1 METRDLPSRSG
12 LQSLRGMS
20 SHARDIY
27 LDANATTRV
36 LPRAAQAAME
46 TMQDLF
52 GNPSSSHVAGL
63 RARSILIKAREAA
76 LRVLGARNGRIVFT
90 SGATEAIQTAIV
102 SALCAI
108 RERTSPQGNGRCL
121 LYGATEHKAVPQA
134 LKHWAGILE
143 MPHEILALPVD
154 EQGRI
159 DLDFLA
165 AHAARAD
172 LICTMAV
179 NNETGV
185 IHDLENIEETIRRA
199 HPETLW
205 LVDSVQAVG
214 KHDLKLSSATIDY
227 APVSGHK
234 LYAPKGIGFLY
245 VREGAPFKPLMAGG
259 GQESGARG
267 GTENLPGVAAIAAVF
282 EAMESGGFYEA
293 ATLHKFRD
301 RLVSSL
307 TKAFPDIV
315 FNTPFEIAVPT
326 VINFAVPGLSSKEIL
341 DLFDAADIRVSSG
354 SACGSALV
362 GSYVL
367 EAMGLPKWRSE
378 GAIRLSFGP
387 MATPAEIAAACS
399 RIEEAGRALRASCL
413 IVREDHEAPT
423 EVTSGLIQLKHG
435 SMCSW
440 IHLDAGSGTAIIV
453 DPFAELADRIETII
467 RCQDCKIR
475 AILDTHLHVDH
486 DTCRG
491 DLMKRLT
498 NLLLPSVHTADPLGW
513 PDTTFK
519 VTVGTGESVPAIA
532 LGATDVMA
540 RVELPG
546 HTTVGCALLLG
557 EPKDGHLAP
566 SAVRFAFTGDTILIG
581 GIGRTDFAVS
591 SSKSLYNSI
600 RLLPRLLGPAS
611 VICPTHDYHNGFATT
626 LDAERGNNRFL
637 ARMLD
642 PVMPMTLEEFSREKP
657 LLDQG
662 IDDEANTEL
671 VCGNIA
677 APCKLHTSLAVE
689 PEERREFFEQH
700 RGALVIDVREPHE
713 FLFVQDWK
721 ALGLPEI
728 PRSVPLTRFPG
739 FLHELLAENQDRSS
753 LEVICLCRSGN
764 RSGKVAEVLRRCG
777 VERAWNLIGG
787 LALGGSSREL
797 DDGYAI

>member
-1 METRDLPSRSG
+1 
-12 LQSLRGMS
+12 MS
-20 SHARDIY
+20 SHSRDIY

-36 LPRAAQAAME
+36 LPKAAQAAME
-46 TMQDLF
+46 TMQDFF

-63 RARSILIKAREAA
+63 RARSILTRARESA
-76 LRVLGARNGRIVFT
+76 LRVLGAKSGRIVFT

-108 RERTSPQGNGRCL
+108 RERTGPAAGGRYL

-134 LKHWAGILE
+134 LQHWAAILGL
-143 MPHEILALPVD
+143 PHEILALPVD
-154 EQGRI
+154 ELGRI

-165 AHAARAD
+165 SHAARAD

-185 IHDLENIEETIRRA
+185 IHDLAAIENTIRGA
-199 HPETLW
+199 HPEALW

-214 KHDLKLSSATIDY
+214 KHDLKLATATIDY

-267 GTENLPGVAAIAAVF
+267 GTENLPGVAAIATVF
-282 EAMESGGFYEA
+282 EAMESGGFLEA
-293 ATLHKFRD
+293 TTLTGFRD
-301 RLVSSL
+301 RLVGSL
-307 TKAFPDIV
+307 KKAFPEIV

-387 MATPAEIAAACS
+387 LETSAGIAAACS
-399 RIEEAGRALRASCL
+399 RIEETGRALRASCL
-413 IVREDHEAPT
+413 IVRESHEPPT
-423 EVTSGLIQLKHG
+423 AVGNGLIQLKRG

-440 IHLDAGSGTAIIV
+440 LHFDGKSGTAIII

-467 RCQDCKIR
+467 RCQDCKVR

-486 DTCRG
+486 DSCRG
-491 DLMKRLT
+491 DLMKRLDS
-498 NLLLPSVHTADPLGW
+498 LLLPSAHTADPLGW
-513 PDTTFK
+513 PETTFTI
-519 VTVGTGESVPAIA
+519 TVGTGETVPAIA
-532 LGATDVMA
+532 LGARDVLA

-546 HTTVGCALLLG
+546 HTVVGCALLLG
-557 EPKDGHLAP
+557 EPIDGYLGP
-566 SAVRFAFTGDTILIG
+566 NVVRFAFTGDTILIG
-581 GIGRTDFAVS
+581 GIGRTDFAS
-591 SSKSLYNSI
+591 SSSEALYTSI
-600 RLLPRLLGPAS
+600 RRLPQLLGPAS

-626 LDAERGNNRFL
+626 MDSERGDNRFL

-642 PVMPMTLEEFSREKP
+642 PMVPMSLEEFSREKP

-662 IDDEANTEL
+662 IDDKSNAEL
-671 VCGNIA
+671 VCGKIS

-689 PEERREFFEQH
+689 PEDRREFFEKH
-700 RGALVIDVREPHE
+700 LGALVIDVREPHE
-713 FLFVQDWK
+713 FRFVRDWK
-721 ALGLPEI
+721 ALGLPET
-728 PRSVPLTRFPG
+728 PRNVPLTRFPE
-739 FLHELLAENQDRSS
+739 FLHKLLAEHRDHPD

-777 VERAWNLIGG
+777 VERAWNLTGG
-787 LALGGSSREL
+787 LALGDSSCHEEL
-797 DDGYAI
+797 EAGYAI

>member
-1 METRDLPSRSG
+1 
-12 LQSLRGMS
+12 MS
-20 SHARDIY
+20 AHSRDIY

-46 TMQDLF
+46 TMQDFF

-63 RARSILIKAREAA
+63 RARSILTKARESA
-76 LRVLGARNGRIVFT
+76 LRVLGAKSGRIVFT

-102 SALCAI
+102 SAMCAI
-108 RERTSPQGNGRCL
+108 RERTSPEAGGRYL

-134 LKHWAGILE
+134 LKHWAAILGL
-143 MPHEILALPVD
+143 PHEILALPVD
-154 EQGRI
+154 ELGRI
-159 DLDFLA
+159 ELDFLA
-165 AHAARAD
+165 SHAAQAD

-185 IHDLENIEETIRRA
+185 IHDLTSIENTIRGA
-199 HPETLW
+199 HPEALW

-214 KHDLKLSSATIDY
+214 KHDLKLATATIDY

-267 GTENLPGVAAIAAVF
+267 GTENLPGVAAIASVF
-282 EAMESGGFYEA
+282 ESMESGGFHDA
-293 ATLHKFRD
+293 ATLTGFRD
-301 RLVSSL
+301 RLVGSL
-307 TKAFPDIV
+307 TKALPDIV
-315 FNTPFEIAVPT
+315 FNTPFDIAVPT

-387 MATPAEIAAACS
+387 MATPAEIAAACT
-399 RIEEAGRALRASCL
+399 RIEETGRALRASCL

-423 EVTSGLIQLKHG
+423 EVGNGLIQLKRG

-440 IHLDAGSGTAIIV
+440 IHLDGKSGTAIII
-453 DPFAELADRIETII
+453 DPFAELADRIETMI
-467 RCQDCKIR
+467 RCQECKVR

-486 DTCRG
+486 DSCRG
-491 DLMKRLT
+491 DLMKRLD
-498 NLLLPSVHTADPLGW
+498 NLLLPSARTADPLGW
-513 PDTTFK
+513 PETTFD
-519 VTVGTGESVPAIA
+519 VTVGTGETVPAIT
-532 LGATDVMA
+532 LGARDVLA

-546 HTTVGCALLLG
+546 HTIVGCALLLG
-557 EPKDGHLAP
+557 EPIDGHLGP
-566 SAVRFAFTGDTILIG
+566 NVVRFAFTGDTLLIG

-591 SSKSLYNSI
+591 SSEALYTSI
-600 RLLPRLLGPAS
+600 RRLPQLLGPAT

-626 LDAERGNNRFL
+626 LDSERGDNRFL

-642 PVMPMTLEEFSREKP
+642 PVVPMNLEEFSREKP

-662 IDDEANTEL
+662 IDDKSNAEL

-677 APCKLHTSLAVE
+677 APCKVPTSLAVE
-689 PEERREFFEQH
+689 PEDRREFFEQH

-713 FLFVQDWK
+713 FRFVQDWN
-721 ALGLPEI
+721 ALGLPET
-728 PRSVPLTRFPG
+728 PRNVPLTRFPE
-739 FLHELLAENQDRSS
+739 FLHKLLAEHPDRQD

-777 VERAWNLIGG
+777 VERAWNLNGG
-787 LALGGSSREL
+787 LALGDSSYQEL
-797 DDGYAI
+797 DAGYAI

>member
-1 METRDLPSRSG
+1 
-12 LQSLRGMS
+12 MS
-20 SHARDIY
+20 SPSRDIY

-36 LPRAAQAAME
+36 YPKAAQAAME

-76 LRVLGARNGRIVFT
+76 LRVLGAKSGRIVFT

-108 RERTSPQGNGRCL
+108 RERTGPQPGGRFL

-134 LKHWAGILE
+134 LKHWAAILGL
-143 MPHEILALPVD
+143 PHEIMALPVD
-154 EQGRI
+154 ARGRI
-159 DLDFLA
+159 DLEFLA
-165 AHAARAD
+165 AHAAQAD

-185 IHDLENIEETIRRA
+185 IHDLESIEQTIRRA
-199 HPETLW
+199 HPEVPW

-267 GTENLPGVAAIAAVF
+267 GTENLPGVAAIATVF
-282 EAMESGGFYEA
+282 EAMENGGFRDEA
-293 ATLHKFRD
+293 ALTGFRD
-301 RLVSSL
+301 RLLASL

-367 EAMGLPKWRSE
+367 EAMGLPQWRSE

-387 MATPAEIAAACS
+387 MATSAEIAAACA

-413 IVREDHEAPT
+413 IVREDHEAPS
-423 EVTSGLIQLKHG
+423 EIANGLIQLKRG

-486 DTCRG
+486 ESCRG
-491 DLMKRLT
+491 DLMRRLD
-498 NLLLPSVHTADPLGW
+498 NLLLPSAHTADPLGW
-513 PDTTFK
+513 PEKTFD
-519 VTVGTGESVPAIA
+519 VTVGTGETVPAIP
-532 LGATDVMA
+532 LGERDVLV

-566 SAVRFAFTGDTILIG
+566 DAVRFAFTGDTLLIG

-591 SSKSLYNSI
+591 SSESLYNSI
-600 RLLPRLLGPAS
+600 RLLPQLLGPAS

-626 LDAERGNNRFL
+626 LEAERSDNRFL

-642 PVMPMTLEEFSREKP
+642 PVLPMSLEEFRREKP

-662 IDDEANTEL
+662 IDDKANTEL

-677 APCKLHTSLAVE
+677 APGKLHTSLAVE
-689 PEERREFFEQH
+689 PDERREFFEKH
-700 RGALVIDVREPHE
+700 RRALVIDVREPHE
-713 FLFVQDWK
+713 FRFVQDWK
-721 ALGLPEI
+721 ALGLPET
-728 PRSVPLTRFPG
+728 PRNVPLTRFPG
-739 FLHELLAENQDRSS
+739 FLHELLAEHRDRSA

-777 VERAWNLIGG
+777 IARAWNLVGG
-787 LALGGSSREL
+787 LALGDSSRDH